1 MGINSS
7 KIPLVIK
14 EQLILQYE
22 AGKGAWTYHII
33 IPGTADIKGK
43 WGALKVTG
51 TIDGYELPEM
61 NLAPRGEQDKII
73 SVNQEI
79 RDSIGKSGG
88 DTVLVTLNLHKN
100 IQTFD
105 KSEILESFEYSDVL
119 KEFNSLDK
127 SSQKQIIKNIQ
138 SQKSE
143 DKQIEKINFFISK
156 LSGVK

>member
-1 MGINSS
+1 
-7 KIPLVIK
+7 
-14 EQLILQYE
+14 
-22 AGKGAWTYHII
+22 
-33 IPGTADIKGK
+33 
-43 WGALKVTG
+43 
-51 TIDGYELPEM
+51 M

-88 DTVLVTLNLHKN
+88 DTVLVTLYLHKN

-105 KSEILESFEYSDVL
+105 KSEILKSFEYSDVL
-119 KEFNSLDK
+119 KEFNSLNK

-143 DKQIEKINFFISK
+143 DKQIEKIIFFISK